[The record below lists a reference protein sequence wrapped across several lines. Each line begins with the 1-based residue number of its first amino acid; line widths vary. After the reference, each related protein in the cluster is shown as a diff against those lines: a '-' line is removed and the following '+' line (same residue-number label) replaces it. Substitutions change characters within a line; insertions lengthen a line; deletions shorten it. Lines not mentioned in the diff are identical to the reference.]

1 MIAIEMIEK
10 LKKEELASITV
21 LSGEDF
27 GQYGQMKK
35 LFFNKIGI
43 VLNMRPVIQT
53 FVMLISVMKKLKK
66 ISNPIQ

>member
-35 LFFNKIGI
+35 LFLIKLA
-43 VLNMRPVIQT
+43 LNRVI
-53 FVMLISVMKKLKK
+53 
-66 ISNPIQ
+66 